1 MVYVVVIET
10 GTTANINFGF
20 TEAKKGIQS
29 KSFKGIKL
37 M

>member
-1 MVYVVVIET
+1 MVYVVVIEI
-10 GTTANINFGF
+10 GTTANIKSEF

-29 KSFKGIKL
+29 KSFKGRKL